1 MKMQRNNWIRPR
13 CFKDEATLKTL
24 FLRLNFIRLE
34 HISLPDAAVVS
45 QTSHV
50 TPTRQFHGQAREG
63 FGGEKA
69 AQGVASLPVP
79 PIHGTLPQSNMP
91 TRIRTGSA
99 PAKGSGNAKGSF
111 RKKAGRA
118 LVFPR
123 LYSHRPAPAVELSPT
138 DDPTW
143 HRHPAGRR
151 GDGGRRTRP
160 PPLSH
165 ELR

>member
-1 MKMQRNNWIRPR
+1 MQ
-13 CFKDEATLKTL
+13 
-24 FLRLNFIRLE
+24 
-34 HISLPDAAVVS
+34 AAPAPARKLGCCGNSARGADRACSREKAGALWKFRS
-45 QTSHV
+45 QVQQTD
-50 TPTRQFHGQAREG
+50 QEREG

-69 AQGVASLPVP
+69 AQSVASLPVP

-99 PAKGSGNAKGSF
+99 PAKGSGNATDSF

-143 HRHPAGRR
+143 HRHHAGRR
-151 GDGGRRTRP
+151 GCGGRRTRP
-160 PPLSH
+160 PPPIPYAFRQQIRSASIP
-165 ELR
+165 